1 MPMHGSA
8 ARRLAPYEVPRSR
21 TRYRGAWSH
30 GNASVTWCE
39 IHSAVGFAVLP
50 SPAHLR
56 PVGRLGA
63 ITPAPSFFFLRAAH
77 ITKLLV
83 QILERLDILS
93 ASEPAT
99 VGPVGG
105 FFVGGNSRFT
115 GGEDRDRGA
124 IANYGYNARADHGGG
139 WGRNR
144 PNCGYNGRGGP
155 GGGTSRNR
163 PKPE

>member
-1 MPMHGSA
+1 VNSRHALGLFVLRA
-8 ARRLAPYEVPRSR
+8 ARGSRYETVNSNFKIADYSARLPNRL
-21 TRYRGAWSH
+21 
-30 GNASVTWCE
+30 
-39 IHSAVGFAVLP
+39 VLP

>member
-99 VGPVGG
+99 VGP
-105 FFVGGNSRFT
+105 
-115 GGEDRDRGA
+115 
-124 IANYGYNARADHGGG
+124 
-139 WGRNR
+139 
-144 PNCGYNGRGGP
+144 
-155 GGGTSRNR
+155 
-163 PKPE
+163 